1 MTDTPNLKLPFI
13 DGGQAQKHVTH
24 NEALRILDAA
34 IQISVLDVTRT
45 VPPASPGE
53 GARHIVAAGASG
65 AWSGHALAIA
75 TWQDGAW
82 TFLVP
87 KAGWC
92 VWSVADDVMMVFDG
106 ALWRDLRNLAL
117 DNIDHLGVNTAA
129 DSSNRFSVK
138 SDAVLLSHDDVTPGS
153 GDLRVTFN
161 KLNAMKDVGFTLQ
174 SNYSPR
180 ALIGLLGSDDLSIKV
195 SADGVTYRT
204 ALAVDK
210 TSGQVSFEQSPK
222 FLAYLNFDKYCAANT
237 FTKVQFNNS
246 RHNDQSVFDA
256 ANNQFVAPVAGVY
269 ALGFR
274 VLFKANA
281 AVPTMLTAAM
291 YKNGVELL
299 NDTRVQTSS
308 ALVSNR
314 TMLSGHALFK
324 LAAGDAISVWAAME
338 TNDGYIAAAQNG
350 FYGHRIA

>member
-13 DGGQAQKHVTH
+13 ESGQAQKHVTH

-45 VPPASPGE
+45 VPPASPAE

-65 AWSGHALAIA
+65 AWSGHTLAIA

-92 VWSVADDVMMVFDG
+92 VWSIADDVMMVFDG
-106 ALWRDLRNLAL
+106 DGWRDLRNLAL
-117 DNIDHLGVNTAA
+117 DNVDHLGVHTDA

-161 KLNAMKDVGFTLQ
+161 KSNSARDVGLTFQ

-180 ALIGLLGSDDLSIKV
+180 ALMGLLGDDNLTVKV
-195 SADGVTYRT
+195 SADGVSYRT
-204 ALAVDK
+204 AMTVDRA
-210 TSGQVSFEQSPK
+210 SGQASFEQSPK

-237 FTKVQFNNS
+237 FTKVQFNNA
-246 RHNDQSVFDA
+246 RHNDQSAFDA
-256 ANNQFVAPVAGVY
+256 GNNQFVAPVAGIY

-274 VLFKANA
+274 VMFKANA

-299 NDTRVQTSS
+299 DDTRMQTSS
-308 ALVSNR
+308 AIISNR
-314 TMLSGHALFK
+314 TMLSGHTLLK

-338 TNDGYIAAAQNG
+338 TNDGYIAAAQNSFHG
-350 FYGHRIA
+350 YRVA